1 MTHTPLP
8 PFDATSGPRNARI
21 LLVGE
26 AWGEGESQLRKP
38 FVGESGKE
46 LFRILGEAMPEIA
59 PELHAEICGLHRY
72 GLAWV
77 RQREQWLE
85 AASIAMTN
93 VLALRPPANKLEQ
106 LCGSKTEVGGKDY
119 ELPAIARAKYLRPE
133 YLPEVDRLYSEINT
147 VAPNLIVALGNTAC
161 WAVLQAT
168 NIGSIR
174 GSVAMACPAKSWNLG
189 RPVKVLPTYH
199 PAGVMRQWS
208 WRPIVVA
215 DLMKALRESTSPE
228 LKRPER
234 TVIVNPTLDE
244 IRTWTEQTL
253 ANPPP
258 VLSVDIET
266 GASQIKCIGFARS
279 RSESIVIP
287 FVDLEHADGSYWPS
301 PADELQA
308 WSYVR
313 RLLEHQ
319 VPKLGQNFVYDL
331 QYLTRYGIIPANC
344 IEDTMLIHHALFPE
358 MQKGLGFLG
367 SIYTNEASWKLMR
380 RKRPDTE
387 KRDE

>member
-1 MTHTPLP
+1 M
-8 PFDATSGPRNARI
+8 
-21 LLVGE
+21 
-26 AWGEGESQLRKP
+26 
-38 FVGESGKE
+38 
-46 LFRILGEAMPEIA
+46 LGEAMPEIA

-106 LCGSKTEVGGKDY
+106 LCGTKTEVGGKAY
-119 ELPAIARAKYLRPE
+119 ALPAIARAKYLRPE
-133 YLPEVDRLYSEINT
+133 YLPEVERLYLEI
-147 VAPNLIVALGNTAC
+147 ACIRPNLIVALGNTAC

-174 GSVAMACPAKSWNLG
+174 GSVAMACPAKSFGNAAQVTWI
-189 RPVKVLPTYH
+189 KVLPTYH

-215 DLMKALRESTSPE
+215 DLMKASRESASPE

-234 TVIVNPTLDE
+234 TVIVNPTLAD
-244 IRTWTEQTL
+244 IKQWTEQTL
-253 ANPPP
+253 ASPPA

-266 GASQIKCIGFARS
+266 GAGQIKCIGFARS
-279 RSESIVIP
+279 RSESIVVP
-287 FVDLEHADGSYWPS
+287 FVDLEHADGSYWPT
-301 PADELQA
+301 PADELEA
-308 WSYVR
+308 WGYVKQ
-313 RLLEHQ
+313 LLNSP

-331 QYLTRYGIIPANC
+331 QYLTRYGIMPRNC
-344 IEDTMLIHHALFPE
+344 IEDTMLAHHALFPE